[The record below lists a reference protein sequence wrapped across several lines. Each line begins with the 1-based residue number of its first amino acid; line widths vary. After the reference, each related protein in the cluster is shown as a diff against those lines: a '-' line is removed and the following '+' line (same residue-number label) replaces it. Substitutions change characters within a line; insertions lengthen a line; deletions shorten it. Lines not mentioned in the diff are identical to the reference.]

1 MLRPFPTTIE
11 RKRELHAA
19 ILREGG
25 GPLME
30 DIAKWRALF
39 PGSRMVYVTVGNL
52 EVGERPGQN
61 AEVFHDDHEAMK
73 LVASNRRKTEPTPE
87 EVVAKVA
94 AKKRNTASKR
104 TRK

>member
-1 MLRPFPTTIE
+1 MLHAMPTTLE

-30 DIAKWRALF
+30 DAAHWRALF
-39 PGSRMVYVTVGNL
+39 PGSRLVYVHVGNL

-61 AEVFHDDHEAMK
+61 AEVFDDDHEAMK
-73 LVASNRRKTEPTPE
+73 LQRSINSKTDPTHE
-87 EVVAKVA
+87 QIIATVS

-104 TRK
+104 TKK